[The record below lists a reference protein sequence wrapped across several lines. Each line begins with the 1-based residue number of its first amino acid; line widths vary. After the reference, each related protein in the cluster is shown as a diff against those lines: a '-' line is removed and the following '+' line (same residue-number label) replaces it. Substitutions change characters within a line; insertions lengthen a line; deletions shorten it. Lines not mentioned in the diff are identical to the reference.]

1 MRVKTKKTLGRR
13 TIFYNTQSIGGKIMD
28 RPEWHPVYGWATK
41 EEVEELKNLP
51 RSYEADLRK
60 EQIHG
65 NIRSRKDRKRIKPPK
80 TVYMFGSDTDGK
92 MGRD

>member
-1 MRVKTKKTLGRR
+1 
-13 TIFYNTQSIGGKIMD
+13 MD

-60 EQIHG
+60 EQIHS
-65 NIRSRKDRKRIKPPK
+65 NIEARKKRKRIKPPK
-80 TVYMFGSDTDGK
+80 TVYMFSGDTDGK